1 MNDKFISVG
10 KILNFHGIKGEAK
23 IGYTKG
29 NEAFIASL
37 KSVNVNDGEKFI
49 TLHIESVRF
58 HKQFALIKF
67 KEINTNSPK
76 LNKYVEGIKIAKPA
90 LIMGALYYI
99 AAPVVS
105 TILADIVTSK
115 KGETNKCA

>member
-37 KSVNVNDGEKFI
+37 KSVNVNDGERFI
-49 TLHIESVRF
+49 TLHIDSVRF

-67 KEINTNSPK
+67 KEINTVNEIQALKGKNIYSLRELAQK
-76 LNKYVEGIKIAKPA
+76 SLQEGEY
-90 LIMGALYYI
+90 LFC
-99 AAPVVS
+99 
-105 TILADIVTSK
+105 D
-115 KGETNKCA
+115 